1 MGDFFTI
8 TQIWVTMDNLFFGGG
23 GLARA
28 AQRYIAMIADL
39 VGSRSVP
46 HSQRSALQKKFGELL
61 ADFNLTYR
69 KTIAGKF
76 IITLGDEFQGLLNSA
91 AVIPDLT
98 WRLEEGLPGHKF
110 RTGIG
115 LGKLD
120 TPLQNYA
127 INIDGPALH
136 LARAAIESAKKN
148 KYLGGVFRG
157 FGELDD
163 ILNGLARLLWFHR
176 SQWTPAQRKIMS
188 LLRQGMSQTQVAKK
202 LRIRKQVVSRQVH
215 ASGYSQYIAAERAWR
230 IILEKQVDRL
240 LLPEHG
246 RSHPS

>member
-1 MGDFFTI
+1 M
-8 TQIWVTMDNLFFGGG
+8 
-23 GLARA
+23 ARV
-28 AQRYIAMIADL
+28 AQRYVAVIADL
-39 VGSRSVP
+39 VGSRTIP
-46 HSQRSALQKKFGELL
+46 PARRSMLQKKFGKLL
-61 ADFNLTYR
+61 ADFNLKYR
-69 KTIAGKF
+69 KTIAAKF

-91 AVIPDLT
+91 ADVPDLT
-98 WRLEEGLPGHKF
+98 WRLEEDLPGYKF
-110 RTGIG
+110 RLGIG

-136 LARAAIESAKKN
+136 LARAAIESAKKS

-157 FGELDD
+157 FGEIDD

-176 SQWTPAQRKIMS
+176 SQWTPAQRKIVS

-202 LRIRKQVVSRQVH
+202 LKIRKQVVSRQVH

-240 LLPEHG
+240 LLREHG